1 MRHKL
6 SVLGSLQF
14 KGIYFL
20 SPLKLGLGVDR
31 MLPPPSSH
39 LSVPSLV
46 PIIFFPLLEVK
57 KEEVDH

>member
-20 SPLKLGLGVDR
+20 SPLKLVLGVDR
-31 MLPPPSSH
+31 MLSPSSH